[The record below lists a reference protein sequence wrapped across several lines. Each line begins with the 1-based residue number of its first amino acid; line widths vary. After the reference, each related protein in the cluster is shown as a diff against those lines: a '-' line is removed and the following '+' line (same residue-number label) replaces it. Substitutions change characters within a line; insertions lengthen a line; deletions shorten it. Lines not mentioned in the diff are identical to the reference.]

1 MSNINKELVK
11 QWVEALRSGKYKQG
25 RKALKNRDNEFCCLG
40 VLCDI
45 SREHFVGLDWD
56 IEEEAEPS
64 TSAIY
69 CIAGTIGVL
78 PESILNYVG
87 KETLE
92 DKKVVI
98 SSANAKISD
107 LVKKYLKLPHT
118 YLTELNDVYK
128 LSFEQIADIIEEE
141 FLK

>member
-25 RKALKNRDNEFCCLG
+25 RQALRNRNDEFCCLG

-45 SREHFVGLDWD
+45 SKNTLNLDWELD
-56 IEEEAEPS
+56 SNEVCESEVYTMERN
-64 TSAIY
+64 
-69 CIAGTIGVL
+69 GGVL
-78 PESILNYVG
+78 PDKVWEYLGQEATDYKVQISITN
-87 KETLE
+87 
-92 DKKVVI
+92 
-98 SSANAKISD
+98 S
-107 LVKKYLKLPHT
+107 KLPESVANGCLSR
-118 YLTELNDVYK
+118 YLYLVTLNDVYK